1 MKKRTFNAIAYNL
14 FILSLLFSITFNA
27 AAFAY
32 EYSLNELYEIAL
44 KNSEKI
50 KISEEE
56 LGVSKTGKDKAVA
69 AFLPTVTAYGQYY
82 RYNKAK
88 YNGLDFMNYSL
99 SFPIQPEHT
108 LIGGVKLEET
118 ISLGG
123 AQFSR
128 LDISKRMIEKS
139 GFELYTAKETFL
151 YDVTSWYFNVL
162 KAKKSV
168 TLAENNAER
177 LKTYKKSAETK
188 LKAGE
193 ITKTALLRAKAE
205 LSGALAELL
214 KAQND
219 LSVKTSALARNIGI
233 NGDFSIAEYTTS
245 QKTNEAEIEAILS
258 ACKTAET
265 TCLVDA
271 AMNERTEVKAAVS
284 ALEMTKKQIT
294 YAKSAFLPSVTLEGV
309 YQKRDDS
316 PSTTDTMPPETMYG
330 AVMLSFPIFEGGL
343 RYAEVSEAVHKK
355 NQSELALLDLKK
367 SLEND
372 VEASYYTFLT
382 LKKTLTYFK
391 EQLDYASEN
400 YYAVTKQFNAGLATS
415 LDVID
420 ANNLLTLSEKQYS
433 DAYYDLSLSTLKLK
447 RSTGLFLKSIP
458 TKRTD

>member
-1 MKKRTFNAIAYNL
+1 MKKWTFNTITYNL
-14 FILSLLFSITFNA
+14 FTMSLLFSIVLTTA
-27 AAFAY
+27 AYAH

-44 KNSEKI
+44 KNSERI

-56 LGVSKTGKDKAVA
+56 LYISETGKKKAVA
-69 AFLPTVTAYGQYY
+69 AFLPNVTAYGQYY
-82 RYNKAK
+82 RYSTDK
-88 YNGLDFMNYSL
+88 YNGFNYL
-99 SFPIQPEHT
+99 IQPERT
-108 LIGGVKLEET
+108 LLGGVKLEET

-139 GFELYTAKETFL
+139 GFELYSTKETFL
-151 YDVTSWYFNVL
+151 FDVASWYFNVL
-162 KAKKSV
+162 KAKTAV
-168 TLAENNAER
+168 TLAENSAER
-177 LKTYKKSAETK
+177 LRSYKNSAETK

-193 ITKTALLRAKAE
+193 ITKTALYRAKAE
-205 LSGALAELL
+205 LSGAMAELL

-233 NGDFSIAEYTTS
+233 SGEFALADYAVARKI
-245 QKTNEAEIEAILS
+245 NEAEIETILS
-258 ACKTAET
+258 ACKTTET
-265 TCLVDA
+265 ACLVDA
-271 AMNERTEVKAAVS
+271 AMAERAEVKAAMS
-284 ALEMTKKQIT
+284 ALEMTKKQIS
-294 YAKSAFLPSVTLEGV
+294 YAKSAFLPSLTLEGL

-316 PSTTDTMPPETMYG
+316 PPTTDNMPPETIYG
-330 AVMLSFPIFEGGL
+330 AVKLSFPVFEGGL

-382 LKKTLTYFK
+382 LKKTFTYIRD
-391 EQLDYASEN
+391 QLDYASEN
-400 YYAVTKQFNAGLATS
+400 YIAVSRQFNEGLATS

-420 ANNLLTLSEKQYS
+420 ANNLLTLSEKQYF

-447 RSTGLFLKSIP
+447 RSVGLFLKSIS
-458 TKRTD
+458 TKKEKNG